1 MDTPRRLTWPAIRL
15 VAILAAVLGVAAI
28 DAGAAPLTLAEALRL
43 AEQNAPALAARNA
56 QLDAAR
62 QAALPAGELPDPKL
76 SLGVDNL
83 PISGADRFSLSRD
96 FMTMQRVGVMQ
107 EVPNADKRRARV
119 DAAEANIARS
129 EAERRIELL
138 NVRRETALAWIR
150 GLTVERKLAAFD
162 QLERE
167 NQLLADAVRARI
179 AGGRGS
185 PADAVMPRQEA
196 AMLAERRDELDAQRQ
211 QAGAALQR
219 WIGAAHG
226 EAPAGD
232 WPSWPVSREA
242 LTAHLHHHPELAAF
256 GPMGRLADAEVR
268 EAEAGKAPD
277 WGVELA
283 YQKRGAQ
290 FGDMVSLQFTFD
302 LPVFGSRRQ
311 DPRIAAKRAE
321 RLRLDGE
328 RESLLRAHAEMLEA
342 DLAEHERL
350 DRAARRQQATLL
362 PLLREKIELTLAGYQ
377 AGRTDLAEVIAA
389 RRELID
395 AQLKLIEL
403 EGSRGLVAARLHFAY
418 GENGQ

>member
-1 MDTPRRLTWPAIRL
+1 MDIPRHLTWLPL
-15 VAILAAVLGVAAI
+15 WLAAVLGVAVT

-43 AEQNAPALAARNA
+43 AEQNAPTLVARNA

-62 QAALPAGELPDPKL
+62 QAAVPAGELPDPKL
-76 SLGVDNL
+76 TVGVDNL
-83 PISGADRFSLSRD
+83 PISGADRFSLTRD

-119 DAAEANIARS
+119 DAAEANIART

-138 NVRRETALAWIR
+138 NVRREAALAWIK
-150 GLTVERKLAAFD
+150 GLMVERKLAAFD
-162 QLERE
+162 RLERE

-185 PADAVMPRQEA
+185 ATDAVMPRQEA
-196 AMLAERRDELDAQRQ
+196 TALADRRDEIDAQRR

-219 WIGAAHG
+219 WIGATNG

-232 WPSWPVSREA
+232 WPSWPISREA
-242 LTAHLHHHPELAAF
+242 LTVHLHHHPELAAF
-256 GPMGRLADAEVR
+256 EPMTRLADAEVR
-268 EAEAGKAPD
+268 EAEAGKTPD

-283 YQKRGAQ
+283 YQKRGSQ
-290 FGDMVSLQFTFD
+290 FGDMVSLQFSFD

-321 RLRLDGE
+321 RLRLDSE
-328 RESLLRAHAEMLEA
+328 RESILRTHVEMLEN
-342 DLAEHERL
+342 DFAEYQRL
-350 DRAARRQQATLL
+350 DRAAQRQQATLL
-362 PLLREKIELTLAGYQ
+362 PLLREKIDLALAGYQ
-377 AGRTDLAEVIAA
+377 ANRTDLTEVIAA

-395 AQLKLIEL
+395 AQLKLIDL
-403 EGSRGLVAARLHFAY
+403 EGQRSLAAARLHFAY